1 MGRQIRTYLMF
12 IFVSYFT
19 SYLTPVTCAKGI
31 SEKGNTDQ
39 TYGVMDE
46 LINRVV
52 ASMTETRDGV
62 RKITSGLPSDTQS
75 QMAQQRFKRTAL
87 YYIGMPGYNRY
98 RIPSLIVTKQGT
110 LLAFCEGRTGGDSG
124 DIDTLVRRSE
134 DDGTTWSKPQIVWSD
149 DRNTC
154 GNPCPV
160 VDHSTGRIYLL
171 STWNLG
177 TDNESQIIAF
187 KSKDVRHP
195 YVCYSDDDGKNWSKP
210 VCISDSARLDDWRW
224 YATGPGIG
232 IQIKRGKYAGRLVI
246 PANHSYT
253 ETRDDVFKRNN
264 KYGYGSHVI
273 YSDDHG
279 RTWQISEPIT
289 PGCNESQVVE
299 LSDGSLM
306 MNMRSYNSKQCRAI
320 SISKDGGESWSEITH
335 DPTLIEPVCQASII
349 TYSHGKNRN
358 NSLVLFSNPA
368 DKKSRIKMTVRLSYD
383 DGKTWP
389 VSRILHDGPAAYSC
403 LAVLPN
409 GEIACFYEGGE
420 KNPYES
426 MIFEKFSL
434 GWLTGQ

>member
-1 MGRQIRTYLMF
+1 
-12 IFVSYFT
+12 
-19 SYLTPVTCAKGI
+19 
-31 SEKGNTDQ
+31 
-39 TYGVMDE
+39 MDE
-46 LINRVV
+46 SINRVV
-52 ASMTETRDGV
+52 VGMTETRDGV
-62 RKITSGLPSDTQS
+62 RKITSGLSSGARS
-75 QMAQQRFKRTAL
+75 QAEQQISNRTTL

-98 RIPSLIVTKQGT
+98 RIPSLIVTKQGS

-134 DDGTTWSKPQIVWSD
+134 DGGTTWGKSQVVWSD
-149 DRNTC
+149 GSNTC

-160 VDHSTGRIYLL
+160 VDYNTGRIYLL

-177 TDNESQIIAF
+177 TDKESQIIAF

-195 YVCYSDDDGKNWSKP
+195 YICHSDDDGKSWSKP

-232 IQIKRGKYAGRLVI
+232 IQIKRGKYADRLVI

-253 ETRDDVFKRNN
+253 ETRDGVFKKNN

-273 YSDDHG
+273 YSNDHG
-279 RTWQISEPIT
+279 RTWQISETIT
-289 PGCNESQVVE
+289 PGCNESQVME

-306 MNMRSYNSKQCRAI
+306 MNMRSYNRKQRRAI
-320 SISKDGGESWSEITH
+320 SISKDGGEHWSEITH
-335 DPTLIEPVCQASII
+335 DPTLIEPVCQASMM
-349 TYSHGKNRN
+349 TYNHGKNRN

-368 DKKSRIKMTVRLSYD
+368 DKKSRIRMTVRLSYD
-383 DGKTWP
+383 DGRTWP
-389 VSRILHDGPAAYSC
+389 VSKILHDGPAAYSC

-409 GEIACFYEGGE
+409 GEIACFYEAGE
-420 KNPYES
+420 RNPYEC
-426 MIFEKFSL
+426 MIFEKFAL

>member
-1 MGRQIRTYLMF
+1 VTRRIHIYL
-12 IFVSYFT
+12 IFVFIL
-19 SYLTPVTCAKGI
+19 YLASCLIFESCAEGMSKKQVFAG
-31 SEKGNTDQ
+31 
-39 TYGVMDE
+39 
-46 LINRVV
+46 
-52 ASMTETRDGV
+52 MTETRDGL
-62 RKITSGLPSDTQS
+62 RKITSGLGSDGRDRMS
-75 QMAQQRFKRTAL
+75 LHRSERTAL

-98 RIPSLIVTKQGT
+98 RIPSLIATKRGT

-124 DIDTLVRRSE
+124 DIDNLVRRSE
-134 DDGTTWSKPQIVWSD
+134 DGGTTWSKYQVVWSD
-149 DRNTC
+149 GGNTC

-160 VDHSTGRIYLL
+160 VDQSTGRIFLF

-177 TDNESQIIAF
+177 TDSESEIIAF

-195 YVCYSDDDGKNWSKP
+195 YACYSDDDGKSWTEP

-253 ETRDDVFKRNN
+253 EIREDVFRKNG

-279 RTWQISEPIT
+279 RTWKISEPIT

-306 MNMRSYNSKQCRAI
+306 INMRSYNARQCRAV
-320 SISKDGGESWSEITH
+320 SISKDGGEHWSEITH
-335 DPTLIEPVCQASII
+335 DPVLIEPICQASLI
-349 TYSHGKNRN
+349 TYSNSRN
-358 NSLVLFSNPA
+358 YNNIWVLFSNPA
-368 DKKSRIKMTVRLSYD
+368 DKKRRIRMTVRLSYD
-383 DGKTWP
+383 DGRTWP
-389 VSRILHDGPAAYSC
+389 VSRVLHDGPAAYSC
-403 LAVLPN
+403 MAVLSN

-420 KNPYES
+420 SSPYERL
-426 MIFEKFSL
+426 IFEKFSFEL
-434 GWLTGQ
+434 LIGG

>member
-1 MGRQIRTYLMF
+1 MERKICTYLVF
-12 IFVSYFT
+12 IFIPYFA
-19 SYLTPVTCAKGI
+19 SCLCPGTCAKGI
-31 SEKGNTDQ
+31 SGKGNMDLPSGGTD
-39 TYGVMDE
+39 E
-46 LINRVV
+46 SINHIV
-52 ASMTETRDGV
+52 AGMTETRDSL
-62 RKITSGLPSDTQS
+62 RKITSGLPVGSQS
-75 QMAQQRFKRTAL
+75 PKRSKRTAL

-110 LLAFCEGRTGGDSG
+110 LLAFCEGRTAGDAG

-134 DDGTTWSKPQIVWSD
+134 DGGTTWAKYQVVWSD
-149 DRNTC
+149 GSNTC

-177 TDNESQIIAF
+177 TDHESRIIDW

-195 YVCYSDDDGKNWSKP
+195 YICYSDDDGKNWSKP

-232 IQIKRGKYAGRLVI
+232 IQITRGKYADRLVI

-253 ETRDDVFKRNN
+253 EARDGVFRKNN

-279 RTWQISEPIT
+279 STWQISETIT

-299 LSDGSLM
+299 LSGGSLM
-306 MNMRSYNSKQCRAI
+306 MNMRSYNRKQCRAV
-320 SISKDGGESWSEITH
+320 SISKDGGNSWSEITH
-335 DPTLIEPVCQASII
+335 DPTLIEPVCQASTI
-349 TYSHGKNRN
+349 TYNHSRNRN

-368 DKKSRIKMTVRLSYD
+368 DKKSRIRMTVRLSYD
-383 DGKTWP
+383 DGRMWP
-389 VSRILHDGPAAYSC
+389 ASRILHDGPAAYSS
-403 LAVLPN
+403 LAVLPD

-426 MIFEKFSL
+426 MIFEKFTL

>member
-1 MGRQIRTYLMF
+1 MDRQISKYPMLILILCLALSFCPETY
-12 IFVSYFT
+12 
-19 SYLTPVTCAKGI
+19 AKENHNSI
-31 SEKGNTDQ
+31 SDNSTNH
-39 TYGVMDE
+39 
-46 LINRVV
+46 IV
-52 ASMTETRDGV
+52 AGMSETHDSL
-62 RKITSGLPSDTQS
+62 RKITSGLPSDTRNQTIR
-75 QMAQQRFKRTAL
+75 QRSEKTAL

-98 RIPSLIVTKQGT
+98 RIPSLIVTKQGS
-110 LLAFCEGRTGGDSG
+110 LLAFCEGRTSGDTG

-134 DDGTTWSKPQIVWSD
+134 DGGTTWSKSQLVWSD
-149 DRNTC
+149 GSNTC

-160 VDHSTGRIYLL
+160 VDRSTGRIYLL

-177 TDNESQIIAF
+177 TDHESQIISW

-195 YVCYSDDDGKNWSKP
+195 YICYSDDDGKSWSKP
-210 VCISDSARLDDWRW
+210 VCISDTARLDDFRW

-279 RTWQISEPIT
+279 STWQISETIT

-306 MNMRSYNSKQCRAI
+306 MNMRSYNRKQCRAV
-320 SISKDGGESWSEITH
+320 SISKDGGQSWSEITH
-335 DPTLIEPVCQASII
+335 DPTLIEPVCQASMI
-349 TYSHGKNRN
+349 TYNQDSNK
-358 NSLVLFSNPA
+358 SLVLFSNPA
-368 DKKSRIKMTVRLSYD
+368 DKKRRIRMTIRLSYD
-383 DGKTWP
+383 DGSPRDSLRRTWP
-389 VSRILHDGPAAYSC
+389 VRKILHDGPAAYSC
-403 LAVLPN
+403 LTVLEN
-409 GEIACFYEGGE
+409 GEIACFYEAGE

-426 MIFEKFSL
+426 MIFEKFTI

>member
-1 MGRQIRTYLMF
+1 MDRLIRTYLMF
-12 IFVSYFT
+12 IFVP
-19 SYLTPVTCAKGI
+19 YLASCFSPGICAKSI
-31 SEKGNTDQ
+31 SENGNTDR

-46 LINRVV
+46 PTNRVV
-52 ASMTETRDGV
+52 AGITETRDSV
-62 RKITSGLPSDTQS
+62 RKITSGLPSGTQS
-75 QMAQQRFKRTAL
+75 QNDQQRSQRIAL

-98 RIPSLIVTKQGT
+98 RIPSLIVTKQGS

-134 DDGTTWSKPQIVWSD
+134 DDGTTWSKPQVVWSD
-149 DRNTC
+149 SHNTC

-177 TDNESQIIAF
+177 TDKESQIIAF

-195 YVCYSDDDGKNWSKP
+195 YVCHSDDDGKSWSKP

-253 ETRDDVFKRNN
+253 ETRDGVFRKNN

-279 RTWQISEPIT
+279 RTWKISETIT

-306 MNMRSYNSKQCRAI
+306 MNMRSYNRKQCRAV
-320 SISKDGGESWSEITH
+320 SISKDGSRSWSEITH
-335 DPTLIEPVCQASII
+335 DPTLIEPVCQASMI
-349 TYSHGKNRN
+349 TYSHSSNRN
-358 NSLVLFSNPA
+358 NSWILFSNPA
-368 DKKSRIKMTVRLSYD
+368 DKKSRIRMTVRLSHD
-383 DGKTWP
+383 DGRTWP
-389 VSRILHDGPAAYSC
+389 VSRILHDGPAAYSN
-403 LAVLPN
+403 LAVLEN

-420 KNPYES
+420 KNPYEN

-434 GWLTGQ
+434 EWLTGQ

>member
-1 MGRQIRTYLMF
+1 MDRQIRISLMF
-12 IFVSYFT
+12 IFIPYFASCLSSGT
-19 SYLTPVTCAKGI
+19 YAKDI
-31 SEKGNTDQ
+31 SGNGNTDK
-39 TYGVMDE
+39 TYGGTDE
-46 LINRVV
+46 PINRIVV
-52 ASMTETRDGV
+52 SMTETRDSV
-62 RKITSGLPSDTQS
+62 RKITSGLPFDTRS
-75 QMAQQRFKRTAL
+75 QMDQQRSKRTVL

-134 DDGTTWSKPQIVWSD
+134 DGGTTWGRPQLVWSD

-160 VDHSTGRIYLL
+160 VDHSTSRIYLF

-177 TDNESQIIAF
+177 TDNESQIIAW

-195 YVCYSDDDGKNWSKP
+195 YVCHSDDDGMSWSKP

-253 ETRDDVFKRNN
+253 ETRDGVFKKNN
-264 KYGYGSHVI
+264 KYGYGSHVV

-279 RTWQISEPIT
+279 RTWRISEPIT
-289 PGCNESQVVE
+289 PGCSECQVVE

-306 MNMRSYNSKQCRAI
+306 MNIRSYNSKQCRAI
-320 SISKDGGESWSEITH
+320 SISKDGGGSWSEITH

-349 TYSHGKNRN
+349 TYNHGKNRN
-358 NSLVLFSNPA
+358 NNLVLFSNPA
-368 DKKSRIKMTVRLSYD
+368 DKKSRIRMIVRLSYD
-383 DGKTWP
+383 DGRMWP
-389 VSRILHDGPAAYSC
+389 ASRILHDGPAAYSC

-426 MIFEKFSL
+426 MIFEKFSFE
-434 GWLTGQ
+434 WLTGQ

>member
-1 MGRQIRTYLMF
+1 MERKIRTYLVF
-12 IFVSYFT
+12 IFITYFA
-19 SYLTPVTCAKGI
+19 SCLCSETCAKGI
-31 SEKGNTDQ
+31 SGQENMNLTSG
-39 TYGVMDE
+39 GPDE
-46 LINRVV
+46 SVNRIV
-52 ASMTETRDGV
+52 AGMSETRDSL
-62 RKITSGLPSDTQS
+62 RKITSGLPTDTRS
-75 QMAQQRFKRTAL
+75 QMGQQRSKRIAL

-110 LLAFCEGRTGGDSG
+110 LLAFCEGRTGGDAG

-134 DDGTTWSKPQIVWSD
+134 DGGTTWGKYQVVWSD
-149 DRNTC
+149 GSNTC

-177 TDNESQIIAF
+177 KDTESQIITW

-195 YVCYSDDDGKNWSKP
+195 YVCYSDDDGKSWSKP
-210 VCISDSARLDDWRW
+210 VCISDTARLDDWRW

-246 PANHSYT
+246 PANNSYT
-253 ETRDDVFKRNN
+253 EMREGVFKKNN

-279 RTWQISEPIT
+279 RTWQISETIT

-306 MNMRSYNSKQCRAI
+306 MNMRSYNGKQCRAV
-320 SISKDGGESWSEITH
+320 SISKDGGESWPEITH

-349 TYSHGKNRN
+349 TYSHGSNK
-358 NSLVLFSNPA
+358 SLVLFSNPA
-368 DKKSRIKMTVRLSYD
+368 DKKSRIRMTVRLSYD
-383 DGKTWP
+383 DGRTWP
-389 VSRILHDGPAAYSC
+389 VSKILHEGPAAYSS
-403 LAVLPN
+403 LAVLEN
-409 GEIACFYEGGE
+409 GEIACFYEAGD
-420 KNPYES
+420 KSPYET

-434 GWLTGQ
+434 GWLTAQQP